1 MWNFTKFL
9 IIFASVVFIQA
20 GSAAHAHA
28 MDALLGEVVSID
40 AENRQLTLSVDGNGE
55 SGGARRVVAS
65 YDRRSLPNFVQAGTV
80 VRLWG
85 EFISNDRS
93 VFRIQTLHNGE
104 CLHGNDPTGVRSR
117 LMQGRGQRGMGM
129 GKNRGGRCP

>member
-1 MWNFTKFL
+1 MRNFTKFL
-9 IIFASVVFIQA
+9 IIFASVLFIQA
-20 GSAAHAHA
+20 GSATHAHA

-40 AENRQLTLSVDGNGE
+40 AENRQLTVSVDGSGE
-55 SGGARRVVAS
+55 HRGARHVVVS
-65 YDRRSLPNFVQAGTV
+65 YDRRSLPDFVQPGAV

-117 LMQGRGQRGMGM
+117 LKQGRGQHGMGM